1 VRRVPDYDRVT
12 GLVIRSRLALRFP
25 KPHRHVLFASSDGQ
39 RRFFGRR
46 PTRIRDERSFR
57 MPHLRVRRAPSHW
70 SKLRTPNEPQCFD
83 ENTAAISSQ
92 ALAALLALLKIA
104 AAKQGRWVRAD
115 AAERFASALKQTL
128 LLAGQS
134 AAMGHFRTL
143 TVRTSGTSVSRPDLG
158 TGDHYQN
165 VGAFLAQ

>member
-1 VRRVPDYDRVT
+1 M
-12 GLVIRSRLALRFP
+12 S
-25 KPHRHVLFASSDGQ
+25 
-39 RRFFGRR
+39 
-46 PTRIRDERSFR
+46 
-57 MPHLRVRRAPSHW
+57 
-70 SKLRTPNEPQCFD
+70 PNVST

-115 AAERFASALKQTL
+115 AAEPISASALKQTL

-143 TVRTSGTSVSRPDLG
+143 TVRD
-158 TGDHYQN
+158 
-165 VGAFLAQ
+165 